1 MTTEFLDEFFSFLF
15 CKSKLY
21 GLKRWDCENIQLYK
35 CTNVQMY
42 IYTNV
47 QMYIYTN
54 VQMYIFVLV
63 LKGENMGNDEGE
75 ETC

>member
-1 MTTEFLDEFFSFLF
+1 MTTEFLDEFFSFLI

-42 IYTNV
+42 I
-47 QMYIYTN
+47 
-54 VQMYIFVLV
+54 FVLV